1 MAAQPETVDVKPDD
15 TARDAIEAAA
25 FRRLTALLR
34 HRTDV
39 QNVDL
44 MGVGGFC
51 RNCLS
56 DWLAEAAADRGVD
69 LSKDAARE
77 WIYGMTYA
85 DYKASHQT
93 PASQDQID
101 RMAASVARNRADDAA
116 LDDSFPASD
125 PPSASEP
132 TSPMKISAGCAL
144 YQRKPM
150 LAPTMA
156 PQKIVTSL
164 TAGIRCSSR

>member
-1 MAAQPETVDVKPDD
+1 MDD
-15 TARDAIEAAA
+15 QTRDAIEAAA

-56 DWLAEAAADRGVD
+56 DWVADAAAERDIV
-69 LSKDAARE
+69 LTKEAARE
-77 WIYGMTYA
+77 MVYGMPYA
-85 DYKASHQT
+85 AYKAKHQT
-93 PASQDQID
+93 VATADQLA
-101 RMAASVARNRADDAA
+101 RMKSSVARNVREDALDAA

-132 TSPMKISAGCAL
+132 G
-144 YQRKPM
+144 
-150 LAPTMA
+150 
-156 PQKIVTSL
+156 
-164 TAGIRCSSR
+164 